1 MCNISK
7 KEAQIKTLRKSLQN
21 GTCKNPFAV
30 ANKIKKLQHE
40 VIVAYKGKAFEQ
52 FLAQ

>member
-21 GTCKNPFAV
+21 GTCKNPFSV
-30 ANKIKKLQHE
+30 SNKIKKLQHE